1 MRSRL
6 MLITM
11 TFIIMGLAQAAYAQP
26 AVTLEK
32 KNKIQGPDLIT
43 DGVREMDLNNGKL
56 EVAVVN
62 IGQNP
67 SKKSQV
73 RIGVVPTDSPKTT
86 RSAEVQALT
95 PGEMVWI
102 PLSFDMPLNLAD
114 YCAIADAL
122 KQNAETNEKNN
133 KVCGKFSGKP

>member
-1 MRSRL
+1 MKNRL
-6 MLITM
+6 ILITM

-26 AVTLEK
+26 PVTLEK
-32 KNKIQGPDLIT
+32 KKIQGPDLIT
-43 DGVREMDLNNGKL
+43 DGIREMDLNNGKL

-73 RIGVVPTDSPKTT
+73 RIGVAPTDSPKTT
-86 RSAEVQALT
+86 RSAEVKALA
-95 PGEMVWI
+95 PGETVWI